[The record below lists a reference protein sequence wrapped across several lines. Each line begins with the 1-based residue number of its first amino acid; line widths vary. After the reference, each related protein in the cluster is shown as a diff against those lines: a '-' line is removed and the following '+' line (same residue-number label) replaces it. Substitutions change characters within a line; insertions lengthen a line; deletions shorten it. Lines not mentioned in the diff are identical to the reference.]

1 MFENEKDVTDQIKET
16 EEGKVKG
23 MTMVSGEGME
33 AEIKAKYPK
42 VYRVDAEI
50 DDIEKEFIFYFKKPT
65 PASFNIV
72 IKNMSKRSLAAM
84 KLFTLESIVSE
95 QKQEYEEVIEEYP
108 ALAMSVGQK
117 LLGLLGLSDNISL
130 KKL

>member
-1 MFENEKDVTDQIKET
+1 MFEEGKDIKKDVTEGLSENVTMVTT
-16 EEGKVKG
+16 EE
-23 MTMVSGEGME
+23 ME

-42 VYRVDAEI
+42 VYRVDADI
-50 DDIEKEFIFYFKKPT
+50 DDIEKEFTFYFKKPT
-65 PASFNIV
+65 PASFNLV

-84 KLFTLESIVSE
+84 KLFTAESIVNE

>member
-1 MFENEKDVTDQIKET
+1 MFEEGKDIKKDVTEGLSENVTMVTT
-16 EEGKVKG
+16 EE
-23 MTMVSGEGME
+23 ME

-42 VYRVDAEI
+42 VYRVDADI
-50 DDIEKEFIFYFKKPT
+50 DDIEKEFTFYFKKPT
-65 PASFNIV
+65 PASFNLV

-84 KLFTLESIVSE
+84 KLFTAESIVSE